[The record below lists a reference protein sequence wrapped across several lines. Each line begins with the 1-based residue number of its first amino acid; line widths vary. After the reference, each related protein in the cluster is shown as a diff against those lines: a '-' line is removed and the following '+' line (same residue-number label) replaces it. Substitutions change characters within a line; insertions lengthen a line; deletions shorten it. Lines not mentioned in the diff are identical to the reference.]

1 MREEPRWLNG
11 FHPPG
16 PAFCGLANPLQSRS
30 STLMLLCRQ
39 ARDPE
44 IWEGGCSG
52 LLSGIDGRESRD
64 DSGSRDEL
72 WDALFWGVRHWI
84 KFVSESEARKGV
96 RKEGVQA
103 ENKKK

>member
-1 MREEPRWLNG
+1 
-11 FHPPG
+11 
-16 PAFCGLANPLQSRS
+16 
-30 STLMLLCRQ
+30 MLLCRQ

-52 LLSGIDGRESRD
+52 LLFGIDGRESRD
-64 DSGSRDEL
+64 GSGSRDEL

-103 ENKKK
+103 EKKSQRRKIKEMNKKETGALVIARAGVPEDEETALA